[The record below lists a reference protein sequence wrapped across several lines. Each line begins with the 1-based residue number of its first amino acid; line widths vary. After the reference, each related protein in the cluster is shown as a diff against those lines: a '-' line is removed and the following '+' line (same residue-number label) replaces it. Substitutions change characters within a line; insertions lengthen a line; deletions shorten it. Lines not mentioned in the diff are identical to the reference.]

1 MIISEV
7 AVIVGLLVASPA
19 QSSST
24 AVAPHVRV
32 EYRELSPAQAQAIA
46 DTLSTAWTVYRDEFG
61 FDMPDV
67 VHVDAA
73 IDRQASSRLF
83 TYGNDH
89 VYLTLPD
96 ASKLNRPEVSG
107 VYNVYGLCHELGHIA
122 MYRALKKR
130 DWMTTAAAEG
140 WAHFAGSA
148 VVDRVYALKGEKLW
162 CDPYDYRKDGTARLD
177 AQLASRNA
185 DDVTRGARLWRDAEA
200 VISTKGFPALFAAWN
215 AAHVDLADPFPG
227 LSASGGRAFPDRAA
241 KLEAWWKNA
250 ASLFIEPRPSSDV
263 TARTADAASLTGLP
277 LTLAG
282 DDGKADGKKSIAGG
296 GHARRFTAPGGGSW
310 YLRNVS
316 LFGSRYGSPQ
326 PPDETFEVS
335 LCDEQLRPIATWEK
349 PYSTF
354 DRGDARW
361 VKIEVTPTAVPPV
374 FYVCFNF
381 RPTGTK
387 GIYVSLDASTRGN
400 SQTAVPGKPGSPLD
414 SGDWMIRVELDQ
426 PKSADALG
434 GR

>member
-1 MIISEV
+1 MIISGV
-7 AVIVGLLVASPA
+7 GVIVGLLVFAPA

-32 EYRELSPAQAQAIA
+32 EYRGLSSSQAQAIA
-46 DTLSTAWTVYRDEFG
+46 DTLSAAWTVYRDEFG
-61 FDMPDV
+61 FDMPGT

-73 IDRQASSRLF
+73 IDRQASSRLY
-83 TYGNDH
+83 TDGNDR

-107 VYNVYGLCHELGHIA
+107 VYHVYGLCHELGHVA
-122 MYRALKKR
+122 MYRVLKKR

-177 AQLASRNA
+177 AQLASGDA
-185 DDVTRGARLWRDAEA
+185 DDVTRGAELWRDAES
-200 VISTKGFPALFAAWN
+200 VVGMKGFPALFAAWN
-215 AAHVDLADPFPG
+215 TARVDLADPAPD
-227 LSASGGRAFPDRAA
+227 LSASGARAFPGNAA
-241 KLEAWWKNA
+241 GFEAWWTNA
-250 ASLFIEPRPSSDV
+250 ARLFVERRPASDV
-263 TARTADAASLTGLP
+263 AARTADPASLTGRP
-277 LTLAG
+277 LTVAG

-310 YLRNVS
+310 YLRNVL

-326 PPDETFEVS
+326 APDETFEVS
-335 LCDEQLRPIATWEK
+335 LCDEQMRPIATWEK

-361 VKIEVTPTAVPPV
+361 VKIEVTPTAVPPA
-374 FYVCFNF
+374 FHVCFNF
-381 RPTGTK
+381 RPTGTR
-387 GIYVSLDASTRGN
+387 GVYVSFDASTRGN

-414 SGDWMIRVELDQ
+414 AGDWMIRVELDQ
-426 PKSADALG
+426 PRSADALG